1 MKTRGRNICDTLK
14 AIRKQIADA
23 NGIDYSPEECNYKGE
38 CMGTCPKCEQDVR
51 DLEYELHLRQM
62 AGKAIKVAGIAAGLV
77 AMTACSDGK
86 VQSLSPDATKS
97 ELNIVKKEEPKS
109 GDRQLEG
116 DISLRDEAKHA
127 EEEEN
132 RKQGEIPSNPRM
144 EITKEQTSNDRKGTT
159 SKKSKKGNTALIQ
172 SAVDTDSIENSK
184 IFGGV
189 EEMPSFPGGMAALM
203 KYIKD
208 NLRYPEICREGAAMG
223 RVNVVFIV
231 NEDGSL
237 SDVKVIRSII
247 PELDKEA
254 IRVVKSMPK
263 WNPAKQNGK
272 AVKMKYVV
280 SVNFRPE

>member
-51 DLEYELHLRQM
+51 DLEYELHLKQM

-86 VQSLSPDATKS
+86 VQRISSDATQG
-97 ELNIVKKEEPKS
+97 ELNIVKEEVPKP

-116 DISLRDEAKHA
+116 DISFSDEAKYA
-127 EEEEN
+127 EEEN
-132 RKQGEIPSNPRM
+132 RKLGEIPSNPRM
-144 EITKEQTSNDRKGTT
+144 EITKERTSNDRKGTT
-159 SKKSKKGNTALIQ
+159 SKKSKKGNTALMQ

-189 EEMPSFPGGMAALM
+189 EEMPSFPGGNSALM
-203 KYIKD
+203 KFLNENIH
-208 NLRYPEICREGAAMG
+208 YPVVAQENGVQG
-223 RVNVVFIV
+223 RVVISFVV
-231 NEDGSL
+231 ERDGHIT
-237 SDVKVIRSII
+237 DVQVARSVD
-247 PELDKEA
+247 PSLDKEA
-254 IRVVKSMPK
+254 QRVVKSMPK
-263 WNPAKQNGK
+263 WIPGKQNGS
-272 AVKMKYVV
+272 AVRVKYNVPV
-280 SVNFRPE
+280 SFRLQ

>member
-51 DLEYELHLRQM
+51 DLEYELHLKQM

-86 VQSLSPDATKS
+86 VQRISSDATKS
-97 ELNIVKKEEPKS
+97 ELNKVEEPIP

-116 DISLRDEAKHA
+116 DISFSDEAKYA
-127 EEEEN
+127 EEEN
-132 RKQGEIPSNPRM
+132 RKLGEIPSYPRM
-144 EITKEQTSNDRKGTT
+144 EITKERTSNDRKGTT
-159 SKKSKKGNTALIQ
+159 SKKSQKGHTTLIQ

>member
-1 MKTRGRNICDTLK
+1 MATRGRNICNTLK
-14 AIRKQIADA
+14 AIRKQIADV
-23 NGIDYSPEECNYKGE
+23 NGISYSPEECHFKGE
-38 CMGTCPKCEQDVR
+38 CKGTCPKCEQDVR
-51 DLEYELHLRQM
+51 DLEHELHLRQM

-86 VQSLSPDATKS
+86 VQRISSDATKS
-97 ELNIVKKEEPKS
+97 ELNKVEEPIP

-116 DISLRDEAKHA
+116 DISFSDEAKYA
-127 EEEEN
+127 EEEN
-132 RKQGEIPSNPRM
+132 RKLGEIPSNPRM
-144 EITKEQTSNDRKGTT
+144 EITKERTSNDRKGTT
-159 SKKSKKGNTALIQ
+159 SKKSQKGNTTLIQ

>member
-1 MKTRGRNICDTLK
+1 MVTRGRNICNTLK

-23 NGIDYSPEECNYKGE
+23 NEIEYSPEECHFKGE
-38 CMGTCPKCEQDVR
+38 CKGTCPKCEQDVR
-51 DLEYELHLRQM
+51 DLEHELHLRQM

-86 VQSLSPDATKS
+86 VQRISSDATKS
-97 ELNIVKKEEPKS
+97 ELNKVEEPIP

-116 DISLRDEAKHA
+116 DISFSDEAKYA
-127 EEEEN
+127 EEEN
-132 RKQGEIPSNPRM
+132 RKLGEIPSNPRM
-144 EITKEQTSNDRKGTT
+144 EITKERTSNDRKGTT
-159 SKKSKKGNTALIQ
+159 SKKSKKGNTTLIQ

-184 IFGGV
+184 IFGVV

>member
-1 MKTRGRNICDTLK
+1 MVTRGRNICNTLK

-51 DLEYELHLRQM
+51 DLEYELHLKQM

-86 VQSLSPDATKS
+86 VQRISSDATKS
-97 ELNIVKKEEPKS
+97 ELNIVKEEVPKP

-116 DISLRDEAKHA
+116 DISFSDEAKHA
-127 EEEEN
+127 EEEN
-132 RKQGEIPSNPRM
+132 RKLGEIPSNPRM
-144 EITKEQTSNDRKGTT
+144 EITKERTSNDRKGTT
-159 SKKSKKGNTALIQ
+159 SKKSKKGNTALMQ
-172 SAVDTDSIENSK
+172 SAVDTDSIENSN
-184 IFGGV
+184 IFGVV

-223 RVNVVFIV
+223 
-231 NEDGSL
+231 
-237 SDVKVIRSII
+237 
-247 PELDKEA
+247 
-254 IRVVKSMPK
+254 
-263 WNPAKQNGK
+263 
-272 AVKMKYVV
+272 
-280 SVNFRPE
+280 

>member
-1 MKTRGRNICDTLK
+1 MATRGRNICNTLK

-23 NGIDYSPEECNYKGE
+23 NGISYSPEDCHFKGE
-38 CMGTCPKCEQDVR
+38 CKGTCPKCEQDVR
-51 DLEYELHLRQM
+51 DLEHELHLRQM

-86 VQSLSPDATKS
+86 VQRISSDATKS
-97 ELNIVKKEEPKS
+97 ELNKVEEPIP

-116 DISLRDEAKHA
+116 DISFSDEAKYA
-127 EEEEN
+127 EEEN
-132 RKQGEIPSNPRM
+132 RKLGEIPSNPRM
-144 EITKEQTSNDRKGTT
+144 EITKERTSNDRKGTT
-159 SKKSKKGNTALIQ
+159 SKKSQKGNTTLIQ

>member
-1 MKTRGRNICDTLK
+1 M
-14 AIRKQIADA
+14 
-23 NGIDYSPEECNYKGE
+23 
-38 CMGTCPKCEQDVR
+38 
-51 DLEYELHLRQM
+51 
-62 AGKAIKVAGIAAGLV
+62 
-77 AMTACSDGK
+77 
-86 VQSLSPDATKS
+86 
-97 ELNIVKKEEPKS
+97 KKEEPKP

-116 DISLRDEAKHA
+116 DISFSDEAKYA
-127 EEEEN
+127 EEEN
-132 RKQGEIPSNPRM
+132 RKLGEIPSNPRM
-144 EITKEQTSNDRKGTT
+144 EITKERTSNDRKGTT
-159 SKKSKKGNTALIQ
+159 SKKSKKGNTALMQ
-172 SAVDTDSIENSK
+172 SAVDTDSIENSN
-184 IFGGV
+184 IFGVV

-223 RVNVVFIV
+223 RVHVVFIV

-237 SDVKVIRSII
+237 SDIKVIRSIS

>member
-1 MKTRGRNICDTLK
+1 MENRGRNICDTLK

-86 VQSLSPDATKS
+86 VQRISSDATKS
-97 ELNIVKKEEPKS
+97 ELNKVEEPIP

-116 DISLRDEAKHA
+116 DISFSDEAKYA
-127 EEEEN
+127 EEEN
-132 RKQGEIPSNPRM
+132 RKLGEIPSYPRM
-144 EITKEQTSNDRKGTT
+144 EITKERTSNDRKGTT
-159 SKKSKKGNTALIQ
+159 SKKSQKGHTTLIQ

-184 IFGGV
+184 IFGGI

>member
-1 MKTRGRNICDTLK
+1 MATRGRNICNTLK

-23 NGIDYSPEECNYKGE
+23 NGISYSPEDCHFKGE
-38 CMGTCPKCEQDVR
+38 CKGTCPKCEQDVR
-51 DLEYELHLRQM
+51 DLEHELHLRQM

-86 VQSLSPDATKS
+86 VQRISSDATKS
-97 ELNIVKKEEPKS
+97 ELNKVEEPIP

-116 DISLRDEAKHA
+116 DISFSDEAKYA
-127 EEEEN
+127 EEEN
-132 RKQGEIPSNPRM
+132 RKLGEIPSNPRM
-144 EITKEQTSNDRKGTT
+144 EITKERTSNDRKGTT
-159 SKKSKKGNTALIQ
+159 SKKSKKGNTALMQ

-208 NLRYPEICREGAAMG
+208 NLRYPEICWEGAAMG

>member
-1 MKTRGRNICDTLK
+1 MATRGRNICNTLK

-23 NGIDYSPEECNYKGE
+23 NGISYSPEECHFKGE
-38 CMGTCPKCEQDVR
+38 CKGTCPKCEQDVR
-51 DLEYELHLRQM
+51 YLEHELHLRQM

-86 VQSLSPDATKS
+86 VQRISSDATKS
-97 ELNIVKKEEPKS
+97 ELNKVEEPIP

-116 DISLRDEAKHA
+116 DISFSDEAKYA
-127 EEEEN
+127 EEEN
-132 RKQGEIPSNPRM
+132 RKLGEIPSNPRM
-144 EITKEQTSNDRKGTT
+144 EITKERTSNDRKGTT
-159 SKKSKKGNTALIQ
+159 SKKSQKGNTTLIQ